1 MWPGNEAN
9 EAPEPH
15 HVQWDT
21 NSIAVTDHGKEVG
34 VVDCGV
40 AGMVGG
46 LPAVEHDGDGQTKVG
61 TKGVDE
67 HGASHIGRLQDMDI
81 QGLVG

>member
-1 MWPGNEAN
+1 MVDRG
-9 EAPEPH
+9 
-15 HVQWDT
+15 
-21 NSIAVTDHGKEVG
+21 VT
-34 VVDCGV
+34 
-40 AGMVGG
+40 GMVGG
-46 LPAVEHDGDGQTKVG
+46 LPVVEHDGDGQTKVG